1 VAGLIF
7 IVVYRCID
15 RTDTV
20 TTIPMEL
27 QHASATAMPTRLTRR
42 QLSMVGAS
50 VLGVSAIA
58 APSLARPRYGAGP
71 GRGASRAF
79 PPKFLWGT
87 ATAAYQIEGAVSED
101 GRGPSIWDTFTH
113 TPGKIRNDD
122 NGDVAND
129 HYHRYRDDVSSMKA
143 LGATAYRFS
152 ISWPRIFPQGT
163 GAPNP
168 KGLDFYDRL
177 LDNLVANGIAP
188 FPTLYHWDL
197 PQALQDRGGW
207 EIRDTA
213 EAFADYAGYVAEKLS
228 DRARHFFTLNE
239 CAAFVELGHATGIFA
254 PGLKLPPARLNQVR
268 HHALLA
274 HGLAVQAIRARSR
287 AGTQTGPAENVS
299 VCVPIIETPEHIA
312 AAELA
317 TRELNAPY
325 LTAIMEGR
333 YRESFLAAAG
343 ADAPKVAAEDMQ
355 TISSPVD
362 FVGINVYLPGSYVSA
377 SDAAPGFVSVPFPA
391 KHPTM
396 NSSWLK
402 IAPEALYWGPRNV
415 AKVWNA
421 SDIYIT
427 ENGCSA
433 TDVPAADGRVY
444 DTDRIMFLRSYLTQL
459 QRATSEGVP
468 VRGYFHWSLM
478 DNFEWADGFGTR
490 FGLLYVDYATQQRT
504 PKLSASF
511 YREVAARN
519 RLV

>member
-1 VAGLIF
+1 MIG
-7 IVVYRCID
+7 
-15 RTDTV
+15 
-20 TTIPMEL
+20 
-27 QHASATAMPTRLTRR
+27 ASAL
-42 QLSMVGAS
+42 GA
-50 VLGVSAIA
+50 SAIA
-58 APSLARPRYGAGP
+58 DPSLAQPRDGAAAGCEP
-71 GRGASRAF
+71 SRAF
-79 PPKFLWGT
+79 PPRFLWGT

-113 TPGKIRNDD
+113 TPGKIRNDE
-122 NGDVAND
+122 NGDVADD

-207 EIRDTA
+207 ESRDTA

-228 DRARHFFTLNE
+228 DRATHFFTLNE
-239 CAAFVELGHATGIFA
+239 CATFVELGHATGVFA
-254 PGLKLPPARLNQVR
+254 PGLKLPPGRLNQVR

-274 HGLAVQAIRARSR
+274 HGLAVLAIRARSR
-287 AGTQTGPAENVS
+287 AGTQTGPAENLS
-299 VCVPIIETPEHIA
+299 VCVPVIETPEHIA

-343 ADAPKVAAEDMQ
+343 ADAPRVAAEDMK
-355 TISSPVD
+355 TISAPVD

-377 SDAAPGFVSVPFPA
+377 SDAAPGFVGAIPGQVSDDEFIMAQDRPRGALLGAAQRGQGVECEQHLHYRERLLSNRRAGGGRPRLRHRPHHVLA
-391 KHPTM
+391 QL
-396 NSSWLK
+396 SDA
-402 IAPEALYWGPRNV
+402 IAAR
-415 AKVWNA
+415 
-421 SDIYIT
+421 
-427 ENGCSA
+427 
-433 TDVPAADGRVY
+433 DGRRRAGTRLFPLEPNGQFRVGRRLWHPFRAHLRRLCHPA
-444 DTDRIMFLRSYLTQL
+444 THAEIERIVLPGSRRPKSARLV
-459 QRATSEGVP
+459 RCARKSSGVP
-468 VRGYFHWSLM
+468 
-478 DNFEWADGFGTR
+478 
-490 FGLLYVDYATQQRT
+490 
-504 PKLSASF
+504 
-511 YREVAARN
+511 
-519 RLV
+519 

>member
-1 VAGLIF
+1 MGRGSIA
-7 IVVYRCID
+7 
-15 RTDTV
+15 
-20 TTIPMEL
+20 EL
-27 QHASATAMPTRLTRR
+27 PMPTRFTRR
-42 QLSMVGAS
+42 QVAAVGAS
-50 VLGVSAIA
+50 ALGASAIA
-58 APSLARPRYGAGP
+58 ARSGARSDDGAAAM
-71 GRGASRAF
+71 RETSRAF
-79 PPKFLWGT
+79 PVGFLWGT
-87 ATAAYQIEGAVSED
+87 ATAAYQIEGAASED

-122 NGDVAND
+122 NGDVADD
-129 HYHRYRDDVSSMKA
+129 HYHRYRDDVQSMKA
-143 LGATAYRFS
+143 LAATAYRFS

-207 EIRDTA
+207 ERRDTA
-213 EAFADYAGYVAEKLS
+213 VAFADYAGYVAEKLS

-239 CAAFVELGHATGIFA
+239 CATFVELGYATGVFA
-254 PGLKLPPARLNQVR
+254 PGLKLPPGRLNQVR

-299 VCVPIIETPEHIA
+299 VCVPVIETPEHIA

-317 TRELNAPY
+317 TGELNAPY

-343 ADAPKVAAEDMQ
+343 ADAPKVAAEDMNA
-355 TISSPVD
+355 ISAPVD
-362 FVGINVYLPGSYVSA
+362 FVGINVYGPGSYIRS
-377 SDAAPGFVSVPFPA
+377 SDAAPDFVSVPFPA

-402 IAPEALYWGPRNV
+402 IGPEALYWGPRNV
-415 AKVWNA
+415 AKVWNV

-433 TDVPAADGRVY
+433 TDVPATDGPVY

-478 DNFEWADGFGTR
+478 DNFEWADGLSTR
-490 FGLLYVDYATQQRT
+490 FGLLYVDYTTQQRT

-511 YREVAARN
+511 YREIAARN

>member
-1 VAGLIF
+1 MAADIPAGHW
-7 IVVYRCID
+7 RAKSQG
-15 RTDTV
+15 
-20 TTIPMEL
+20 P
-27 QHASATAMPTRLTRR
+27 RL
-42 QLSMVGAS
+42 
-50 VLGVSAIA
+50 
-58 APSLARPRYGAGP
+58 
-71 GRGASRAF
+71 
-79 PPKFLWGT
+79 
-87 ATAAYQIEGAVSED
+87 
-101 GRGPSIWDTFTH
+101 
-113 TPGKIRNDD
+113 
-122 NGDVAND
+122 
-129 HYHRYRDDVSSMKA
+129 
-143 LGATAYRFS
+143 
-152 ISWPRIFPQGT
+152 
-163 GAPNP
+163 
-168 KGLDFYDRL
+168 YDRL
-177 LDNLVANGIAP
+177 LDHLLANGIAP

-228 DRARHFFTLNE
+228 DRARHFFTINE

-317 TRELNAPY
+317 TREINAPY

-333 YRESFLAAAG
+333 YRESFLVAAG

-355 TISSPVD
+355 TISTPVD
-362 FVGINVYLPGSYVSA
+362 FVGVNVYLPGSYVSA

-391 KHPTM
+391 KHQTM

-402 IAPEALYWGPRNV
+402 IGPEALYWGPRNV

>member
-1 VAGLIF
+1 
-7 IVVYRCID
+7 
-15 RTDTV
+15 
-20 TTIPMEL
+20 
-27 QHASATAMPTRLTRR
+27 MPTRFTRR
-42 QLSMVGAS
+42 QLAMVGAS
-50 VLGVSAIA
+50 ALGAPATA
-58 APSLARPRYGAGP
+58 APSGARPGDGVVAGHE
-71 GRGASRAF
+71 ASRAF
-79 PPKFLWGT
+79 PAGFLWGT

-101 GRGPSIWDTFTH
+101 GRGPSIWDTFAH

-122 NGDVAND
+122 NGDVADD
-129 HYHRYRDDVSSMKA
+129 HYHRYRDDVQSMKVLA
-143 LGATAYRFS
+143 ATAYRFS
-152 ISWPRIFPQGT
+152 ISWPRIFPQGSGT
-163 GAPNP
+163 PNP

-207 EIRDTA
+207 ERRETA
-213 EAFADYAGYVAEKLS
+213 EAFAAYAGYVAEKLS

-239 CAAFVELGHATGIFA
+239 CAAFVELGHGSGVFA
-254 PGLKLPPARLNQVR
+254 PGLKLPPGRLNQVR

-299 VCVPIIETPEHIA
+299 VCVPVVETPEHIA

-343 ADAPKVAAEDMQ
+343 ADAPKIAADDMNLIA
-355 TISSPVD
+355 TPVD
-362 FVGINVYLPGSYVSA
+362 FVGINVYLPASYISA
-377 SDAAPGFVSVPFPA
+377 SDAAPDFVSVPFPA

-402 IAPEALYWGPRNV
+402 IGPEALYWGPRNM
-415 AKVWNA
+415 AKIWNV

-459 QRATSEGVP
+459 QRATSDGVP

-519 RLV
+519 RLA